1 MPKEMNDIRVSAPES
16 RPKAKEVCAF
26 LAEYSGWLFSSG
38 ATCIRLEKNVK
49 RIAASLG
56 MTVEMSV
63 LPRHLH
69 ITVMDRCGRQC
80 FTSVAPILERPVSFA
95 INTRLSTLSWDM
107 ADGEVDFREA
117 QKRFCRI
124 IDTPLSSGWAVLM
137 LVAIANASFC
147 RLFGG
152 DMMAMAVVFIA
163 TAAGFALKQTLTE
176 KHVDSRLV
184 VIACSFVSAVL
195 AAADGLFSL
204 GRTPEIA
211 IGTSVLYLVPG
222 IPYIN
227 SFCDMLDR
235 HYICAF
241 GRAMNAVVITC
252 CLSIGLCAGM
262 LLMNVGM
269 F

>member
-1 MPKEMNDIRVSAPES
+1 M
-16 RPKAKEVCAF
+16 RPTAKAVCVF

-38 ATCIRLEKNVK
+38 ATCIRLEKNVN

-56 MTVEMSV
+56 MNVEMSI

-69 ITVMDRCGRQC
+69 ITVTDSATPHS
-80 FTSVAPILERPVSFA
+80 FTSVAPIVERPVSFN
-95 INTRLSTLSWDM
+95 INTRLSKLSWDM
-107 ADGEVDFREA
+107 ADGAIGFDEA
-117 QKRFCRI
+117 RRQFGQI
-124 IDTPLSSGWAVLM
+124 IALPHADKWVVLL
-137 LVAIANASFC
+137 LVGLANASFC
-147 RLFGG
+147 RLFNG
-152 DMMAMAVVFIA
+152 DAVAMAVVFLA
-163 TAAGFALKQTLTE
+163 TVAGFALKQTLTE

-184 VIACSFVSAVL
+184 AIASSFVSAVL

-204 GRTPEIA
+204 GATPEIA